1 MNNIYIV
8 ADYTIKDYA
17 AGAEMVDDNISK
29 GLGIEIIKP
38 EDFEVDTACHYIIS
52 NATRLSGLKRRTL
65 MHYGNYSIFE
75 HDYKIHPTRQP
86 HRYSGCVFP
95 KHELINLDFY
105 KRAKVVYLQSKDHLD
120 CFLANGVEGNFI
132 NLSTS
137 IWSTEELD
145 YLKYISVMSPCNT
158 HRFAIIGDT
167 GPDKG
172 QENAIAW
179 CKANTLDYT
188 VLPRLPKEQFYRE
201 LSYYPAFVYF
211 PNVKESFCRLVVE
224 ARCIGMNVIA
234 PKTFGAVKEDWYISG
249 LHGIDLIEFLRSSSK
264 KNLQLILDNLPCS

>member
-1 MNNIYIV
+1 MKNIYLI
-8 ADYTIKDYA
+8 ADYTVKDYA

-38 EDFEVDTACHYIIS
+38 EDFEVDHTCHYIIS
-52 NATRLSGLKRRTL
+52 NATRLGGLKRRTL
-65 MHYGNYSIFE
+65 IHYGNYSIFE

-86 HRYSGCVFP
+86 HRYPNYTFP

-105 KRAKVVYLQSKDHLD
+105 KKAKVVYLQSQDHLD
-120 CFLANGVEGNFI
+120 CFLKNGVEGNFI

-137 IWSTEELD
+137 IWSNEELD
-145 YLKYISVMSPCNT
+145 SLANISHASYGSYK
-158 HRFAIIGDT
+158 FAIIGDT

-179 CKANTLDYT
+179 CKANTIDYEI
-188 VLPRLPKEQFYRE
+188 LPKIPKEQFYKV
-201 LSYYPAFVYF
+201 LGYYPTLVYF

-224 ARCIGMNVIA
+224 ARCLYMNVVA
-234 PKTFGAVKEDWYISG
+234 PKTFGAVKETWYTSG
-249 LHGIDLIEFLRSSSK
+249 IHGIELVDFLREKSRS
-264 KNLQLILDNLPCS
+264 NLITILNNSI